1 MGSAAPTTY
10 VRDSQRRLAFT
21 MKIVAVLFVVYNAL
35 YRTVWSE
42 FRTDIG
48 QGHAALGFLI
58 SVATVWYL
66 RKPRNQR
73 EVSTVGGVCIVL
85 HCVGLSVVQY
95 TSMLATDIPSSQ
107 ISWVCVMIMLIPF
120 LVPARPRNIAWI
132 GLFAALTDP
141 AGWVIARQLGNLQD
155 QKIGI
160 AVSYWLPAF
169 VCWLMAWG
177 LAGVVYQ
184 LGRAAERARQLGA
197 YVLTEKL
204 GAGGMG
210 EVWRASHRLLAR
222 PAAVKLIQAD
232 LESSLTAARF
242 EREAQATAALESP
255 HTVQLYDFGVADDGT
270 LFYVM
275 ELLRGV
281 DLETLVAD
289 HGPLPPE
296 RVAHLLL
303 QACESL
309 GEAHRAGLVHRDV
322 KPANLFVCRKGARVD
337 FLKVLDFGLVK
348 SSQSEESSLETKDG
362 QITGTPAYLP
372 PEAIRGEP
380 PIGPYS
386 DLYALGCVAY
396 FLLVGRPIF
405 GAKNLLETAAG
416 HLHEEPPRPS
426 DEVECP
432 EALEAL
438 ILELLAKKI
447 DERPASAEEV
457 ASRIEAMGLEWSR
470 EAATDWWKEHLPE
483 LVASGGSTRQQS
495 TQKTA

>member
-1 MGSAAPTTY
+1 
-10 VRDSQRRLAFT
+10 
-21 MKIVAVLFVVYNAL
+21 MKVVAVVFVVYNVL
-35 YRTVWSE
+35 YRTVWSS

-48 QGHAALGFLI
+48 QGHAIFGFLI
-58 SVATVWYL
+58 SIATVLYL
-66 RKPRNQR
+66 RVPRSQR
-73 EVSTVGGVCIVL
+73 EVSTVGGIGMVL
-85 HCVGLSVVQY
+85 HCIGLSVVQY
-95 TSMLATDIPSSQ
+95 TSMPVTDIPSHQ
-107 ISWVCVMIMLIPF
+107 ISWVCVMTLLIPF
-120 LVPARPRNIAWI
+120 LVPAKPRHIAWI
-132 GLFAALTDP
+132 AFFAAAGDP
-141 AGWVIARQLGNLQD
+141 IGWSIARQLGFLESQ
-155 QKIGI
+155 QLGV
-160 AVSYWLPAF
+160 AFSYMLPSF

-184 LGRAAERARQLGA
+184 LGRAAEEARQLGA
-197 YVLTEKL
+197 YVLTDKL

-210 EVWRASHRLLAR
+210 EVWRAEHRLLAR

-232 LESSLTAARF
+232 LESELTAARF
-242 EREAQATAALESP
+242 EREAQATAQLESP
-255 HTVQLYDFGVADDGT
+255 HTVQLYDFGVSEDGT

-281 DLETLVAD
+281 DLETLVAE
-289 HGPLPPE
+289 HGPLPPA
-296 RVAHLLL
+296 RVVHLLK

-322 KPANLFVCRKGARVD
+322 KPANLFVCQKGARVD

-348 SSQSEESSLETKDG
+348 SERSEDSSLETKDG
-362 QITGTPAYLP
+362 QITGTPAYLA

-405 GAKNLLETAAG
+405 GSKNLLETAAG

-432 EALEAL
+432 SVLEAL
-438 ILELLAKKI
+438 ILELVAKDI
-447 DERPASAEEV
+447 DARPASADEV
-457 ASRIEAMGLEWSR
+457 ATRLEAMDLAWSR
-470 EAATDWWKEHLPE
+470 DDAQAWWAAHLPS
-483 LVASGGSTRQQS
+483 LVASELADPPAGGRSSRQPDVRKS
-495 TQKTA
+495 S